1 MTAPMPETMSP
12 REKVAQIIKDKVSG
26 PHFTDPS
33 HFVAMEQDRFA
44 AADAILAALALS
56 GDHAELAQ
64 LAEAATSRT
73 DGGEWKADP
82 YGIRQI
88 WAKSLKGGDTHIAD
102 IRGWGYLTGGGH
114 GALGLSDD
122 EGLEAQRQIAAFI
135 AAANPATVLSIL
147 TENAALRAACS
158 KSNDEISQ
166 TLGKALGYPWFK
178 DDQIN
183 FPGATAENGV
193 CVGDHVAESLAD
205 EAARRLTEAERK
217 LAEAEETSTR
227 WAIRFAELRKAA
239 GIGVKPMLS
248 DVPGELRKMRSLIDR
263 AAELMQQCTD
273 PERFEGSSTLN
284 VYANMRAW
292 LSDLSKEAERG

>member
-1 MTAPMPETMSP
+1 MTHPLTP
-12 REKVAQIIKDKVSG
+12 REKV
-26 PHFTDPS
+26 
-33 HFVAMEQDRFA
+33 EQAVKGAIREDASVGLQMTLTPRFMRGLVDRV
-44 AADAILAALALS
+44 LAATSVVDHETGFVSDKSSALASGS
-56 GDHAELAQ
+56 GDHAELAR
-64 LAEAATSRT
+64 LADDLRKFEHHSV
-73 DGGEWKADP
+73 G
-82 YGIRQI
+82 
-88 WAKSLKGGDTHIAD
+88 SLKISMDEVRRIIAVCD
-102 IRGWGYLTGGGH
+102 AH
-114 GALGLSDD
+114 AAL
-122 EGLEAQRQIAAFI
+122 
-135 AAANPATVLSIL
+135 L

-205 EAARRLTEAERK
+205 EAARRITEAERK

-292 LSDLSKEAERG
+292 LYDLSKEAERG